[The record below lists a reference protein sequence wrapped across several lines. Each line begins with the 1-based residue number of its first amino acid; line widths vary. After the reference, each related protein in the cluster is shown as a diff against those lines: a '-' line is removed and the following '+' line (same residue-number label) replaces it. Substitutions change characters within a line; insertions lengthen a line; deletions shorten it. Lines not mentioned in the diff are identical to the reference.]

1 MRFDNIT
8 QVENPIT
15 KITRHFPREDGSEVR
30 IVATLMFGAGL
41 HPSADLYAH
50 RRTSPDTPWQ
60 LLSSEPHPDA
70 RSMSIEEYNAR
81 GRSPLLTHTTFAE
94 RVKTSG
100 WLGLPQATFDNNPD
114 ANPYDLH

>member
-1 MRFDNIT
+1 
-8 QVENPIT
+8 
-15 KITRHFPREDGSEVR
+15 
-30 IVATLMFGAGL
+30 
-41 HPSADLYAH
+41 
-50 RRTSPDTPWQ
+50 
-60 LLSSEPHPDA
+60 
-70 RSMSIEEYNAR
+70 MSIEEYNAR